1 MDAAVAALIGCVVV
15 ATKQMYFL
23 VCRLQ
28 GRPDFLTILQSVRAF
43 PIAVIAI
50 EDRMMEENQEGQRA
64 LMDFL
69 DQPVQLLIVQKR
81 FAGVTDEQ
89 GCLLTVVE
97 TPCMFS

>member
-1 MDAAVAALIGCVVV
+1 
-15 ATKQMYFL
+15 
-23 VCRLQ
+23 
-28 GRPDFLTILQSVRAF
+28 
-43 PIAVIAI
+43 
-50 EDRMMEENQEGQRA
+50 MMEENQEGQRA

-89 GCLLTVVE
+89 GCLFTVVE

>member
-1 MDAAVAALIGCVVV
+1 
-15 ATKQMYFL
+15 
-23 VCRLQ
+23 
-28 GRPDFLTILQSVRAF
+28 
-43 PIAVIAI
+43 
-50 EDRMMEENQEGQRA
+50 MMEENQEGQRA